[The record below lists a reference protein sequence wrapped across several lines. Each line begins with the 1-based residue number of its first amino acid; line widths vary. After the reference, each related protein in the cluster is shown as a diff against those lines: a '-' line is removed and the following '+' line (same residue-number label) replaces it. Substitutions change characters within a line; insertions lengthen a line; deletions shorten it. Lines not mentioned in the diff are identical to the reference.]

1 MSWIVWLEKNDLSK
15 KVNAFDVDQPR
26 FACKLK
32 IDLSVVKATWH
43 KWIQYLWILLVLFVS
58 L

>member
-1 MSWIVWLEKNDLSK
+1 MSWIVWLWKNDLSK

-32 IDLSVVKATWH
+32 IDLSLVKATWH
-43 KWIQYLWILLVLFVS
+43 KWIQYLWILLFVS